1 MPLGCKPNVDC
12 WTGRAGGSATTAL
25 LPGAI
30 FVSTNGADG
39 QVATLADDDVRVDFS
54 ELTTPTDRVAV
65 VATRPLTTN
74 EVWTQGKPGELWVFD
89 RGALRATLPSV
100 AKPTPRAR
108 RSA

>member
-39 QVATLADDDVRVDFS
+39 QVATLADDDWHLATKDAAITAGGKDASSTGYCSEPFVRY
-54 ELTTPTDRVAV
+54 
-65 VATRPLTTN
+65 
-74 EVWTQGKPGELWVFD
+74 
-89 RGALRATLPSV
+89 
-100 AKPTPRAR
+100 PRF
-108 RSA
+108 